1 MFKQH
6 FNSCNF
12 KMKYML
18 AALFLIAGLASQARA
33 SFPVSG
39 TLGAN
44 DTQPLSWLG
53 TASGPASLLS
63 TPLQCREGIDCDT
76 FVLTIG
82 GTTADWAG
90 KTARVRIDWQLLTSN
105 FDLYVL
111 KETLGAPVLVA
122 QSAHSLLSGQ
132 THESLTFNPGVSG
145 TGRYLV
151 RVMYTQANFNDQYRA
166 VAGVNSQVR
175 QNGKIAFS
183 RSTDFGTTRQI
194 YSMEADGTNVTQLT
208 TLGSNQSP
216 VFSPDGTKIAFFSTR
231 DGNLSLYV
239 MDASGLNQRKLG
251 TVTQTFSKPR
261 WSPDGTQILFD
272 GVIAH
277 DVEIYVVNADGNGFQ
292 RPLTLNTAND
302 YYPVWS
308 PDGNKILFMSQRAGA
323 VYEIFVMD
331 SDGNN
336 QTQLTNTPV
345 WGNIFPAWSPDGSK
359 IAYLSPR
366 TGNYEIYVMNPDGS
380 NQTRLTDNTETDW
393 NIKWSPDGSKIAHER
408 GTSVYVMN
416 ADGSG
421 QTKLTLDGGTD
432 WQPVWSP
439 DGTKLLF
446 KEFRDDNEGIYLM
459 NANGTGQT
467 GLTSNGYDD
476 EMDWQSQ

>member
-1 MFKQH
+1 MFEQH

-39 TLGAN
+39 TLGAS
-44 DTQPLSWLG
+44 DTQPLAWVG
-53 TASGPASLLS
+53 TGSGPASLLS
-63 TPLQCREGIDCDT
+63 TPLQCREGVDCDT
-76 FVLTIG
+76 FILTIS
-82 GTTADWAG
+82 GTTSDWAG
-90 KTARVRIDWQLLTSN
+90 KTARIRIDWQLLTSN

-111 KETLGAPVLVA
+111 KETPGTPVLVA
-122 QSAHSLLSGQ
+122 QSAHGLLSAQ
-132 THESLTFNPGVSG
+132 THESLMFNPSVTG

-166 VAGVNSQVR
+166 VANINSQLK
-175 QNGKIAFS
+175 QNGKIVFT
-183 RSTDFGTTRQI
+183 RSPDFGQTSHVFT
-194 YSMEADGTNVTQLT
+194 MNEDGSGVTQLT
-208 TLGSNQSP
+208 TPGSDQFP
-216 VFSPDGTKIAFFSTR
+216 VFSPDGTKIAFFTTR

-251 TVTQTFSKPR
+251 TVTQTFSPPR

-272 GVIAH
+272 GVVAH
-277 DVEIYVVNADGNGFQ
+277 DAEIYVVNADGSGVQ
-292 RPLTLNTAND
+292 RPLSLNTAQD
-302 YYPVWS
+302 FYPVWS
-308 PDGNKILFMSQRAGA
+308 PDGSKIVFLSQRAGP

-336 QTQLTNTPV
+336 QTQLTNTPLA
-345 WGNIFPAWSPDGSK
+345 GNVFPAWSPDGSK
-359 IAYLSPR
+359 IAFLSSR
-366 TGNYEIYVMNPDGS
+366 DGNYEIYVMNPDGS

-421 QTKLTLDGGTD
+421 QTKLTVDNAND

-459 NANGTGQT
+459 NANGSGQIA
-467 GLTSNGYDD
+467 LTSNGYDD
-476 EMDWQSQ
+476 DMDWQAQ